1 MCTEA
6 FPGESCRE
14 GALGSPEDTGGGG
27 SCALSR
33 GTGSQMQAWTATANA
48 WRALC
53 ASPGLKG
60 ALHEQDSVCKRTKGL
75 GRATG
80 QGLRA
85 LQVLIHTES
94 GAALVGRW

>member
-1 MCTEA
+1 M
-6 FPGESCRE
+6 
-14 GALGSPEDTGGGG
+14 GGGG
-27 SCALSR
+27 SHAPSK
-33 GTGSQMQAWTATANA
+33 GVASQMQGWTATANA

-60 ALHEQDSVCKRTKGL
+60 ALHEQDTVCKRTKGRR
-75 GRATG
+75 RATG

-94 GAALVGRW
+94 GAALVGRC